1 MFALDGS
8 LKSVHSDRSASSW
21 STLSSDTFCLI
32 LSSQRWQMAPPRYSA
47 HCQLY
52 MDQLFVVFRLPHLT
66 SFNSAAKTL
75 VEFYICGS
83 CRTGCLPV
91 TFGRCLYRLCGP
103 LSRPADRQ
111 TRSPGRGQARLV
123 RVSGHFCVYNQAR
136 EYKSVWYFESR
147 GSLKHWPCCWSQK
160 LESLVTPDHMPA
172 VLLTF

>member
-1 MFALDGS
+1 
-8 LKSVHSDRSASSW
+8 
-21 STLSSDTFCLI
+21 
-32 LSSQRWQMAPPRYSA
+32 MAPPRYSA

-123 RVSGHFCVYNQAR
+123 RVSGHFCVYNQAGSTNLFDILR
-136 EYKSVWYFESR
+136 VVAVVSTGLASDLKSWRVS
-147 GSLKHWPCCWSQK
+147 
-160 LESLVTPDHMPA
+160 
-172 VLLTF
+172 